1 MEIKKLTQIEL
12 DEGLTLEFVNNI
24 KFDKRQSPVLF
35 SKDEEPVNL
44 MKCSTGFWRSIGN
57 CQYERDTKGNLV
69 VYDNKT
75 CCIARARYLLHHAED
90 EKKQDAEKVLQ
101 SRKKKIE
108 DSLSDIE
115 KKIEQLKKL
124 RDNGNQKSSLEQT
137 LESALLSQTSE
148 WQRAQYLR
156 EREAKE
162 KQTQELIAHI
172 PRLEEIYNE
181 LKSEFD
187 KGNYN
192 MALDALNIEK
202 IVNPMTFRFD
212 NENEMNQVKAFTR
225 TLIETGDINLAYARL
240 KVEQE

>member
-12 DEGLTLEFVNNI
+12 DEGLTLEFVNSI

-35 SKDEEPVNL
+35 EPANL
-44 MKCSTGFWRSIGN
+44 MKCSTGFWKSIGN
-57 CQYERDTKGNLV
+57 FQYERDTRGNLV
-69 VYDNKT
+69 VYDDRT

-90 EKKQDAEKVLQ
+90 EKKLDAEKVLQ
-101 SRKKKIE
+101 ARKKKIE

-115 KKIEQLKKL
+115 KKIDHLKKL

-162 KQTQELIAHI
+162 KQTQELIESL
-172 PRLEEIYNE
+172 PRLEELYNIIKGE
-181 LKSEFD
+181 YE
-187 KGNYN
+187 KGNYFYV
-192 MALDALNIEK
+192 LDALNIEK
-202 IVNPMTFRFD
+202 IDNPITFKTD
-212 NENEMNQVKAFTR
+212 NESDMDIARAFTK
-225 TLIETGDINLAYARL
+225 TIIETGDINLAYARL
-240 KVEQE
+240 KVEGI